1 MKRFIPIIS
10 IMLTLSACQSTKP
23 NLIQTKMMVVTPP
36 PEMYQCPIERNYPRW
51 ETLND
56 VEVAKTLLKLH
67 KNNLKC
73 KNSIDAIKKFLDKAK
88 VEIEH

>member
-1 MKRFIPIIS
+1 MKRLILIP
-10 IMLTLSACQSTKP
+10 LFLALAACQSTEP
-23 NLIQTKMMVVTPP
+23 NLVVTKMVVVTPP
-36 PEMYQCPIERNYPRW
+36 DEMYQCPIERKYPRW

-73 KNSIDAIKKFLDKAK
+73 KNSVDAIKKFLEKSKA
-88 VEIEH
+88 EIEN